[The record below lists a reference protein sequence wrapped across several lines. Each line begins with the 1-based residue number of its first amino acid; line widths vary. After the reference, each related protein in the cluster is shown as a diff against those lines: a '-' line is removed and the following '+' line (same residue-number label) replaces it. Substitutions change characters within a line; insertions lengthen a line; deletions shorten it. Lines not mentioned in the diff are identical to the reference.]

1 MDYIKMTIETTTAG
15 AEVVAEAISHVCPF
29 CQIDDPHDTE
39 ELANTPSP
47 RWDYL
52 GEELFEHMDR
62 PVTVSVYLE
71 QGEESELAV
80 AEVAAVAGTL
90 AGRDEEGVLG
100 ALRVSREEVRSEDW
114 EHNWKRFYK
123 PFCVGERLLVRP
135 SWEDVGDTEKRVIL
149 TIDPAS
155 SFGTGSHATTRMCL
169 EELDAADLTGAR
181 VLDAGCG
188 SGILTAAALLLGAS
202 HATACDIEENAV
214 RTTAEN
220 LLLNGIA
227 PERFSAHAGD
237 FLSDP
242 QLAQTLAAGAP
253 YQLITANIVADVLI
267 GMAPALAAWL
277 EEGGVLLLSG
287 IILSREQE
295 VALAYAAQGLTP
307 VTSRERDGWR
317 MFAMKKA
324 ELLRNS

>member
-90 AGRDEEGVLG
+90 AGRDEE
-100 ALRVSREEVRSEDW
+100 SEDW

-135 SWEDVGDTEKRVIL
+135 SWEDVGDTEERVIL

-169 EELDAADLTGAR
+169 EELDVADLTGAR

-253 YQLITANIVADVLI
+253 YRLITANIVADVLI

-277 EEGGVLLLSG
+277 EEDGMLLLSG